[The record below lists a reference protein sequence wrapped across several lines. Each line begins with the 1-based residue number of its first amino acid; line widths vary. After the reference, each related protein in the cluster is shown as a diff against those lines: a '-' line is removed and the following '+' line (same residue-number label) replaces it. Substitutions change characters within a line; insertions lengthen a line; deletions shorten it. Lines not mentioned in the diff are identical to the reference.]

1 MQITIQGHKVG
12 LTEPLKEYAIKKL
25 SKLQEFYQNIQK
37 LEIILDVRDISDIKR
52 SQVAEVS
59 VWLAGKKV
67 VRATE
72 AGENMYAA
80 IDLVLEELKR
90 QVIRHKEKH
99 TKEARRAAE
108 KAKELSRR
116 IQPPLEASPE

>member
-1 MQITIQGHKVG
+1 MQITIQGHKVE

-37 LEIILDVRDISDIKR
+37 IEIILDVRDLSDPKR

-80 IDLVLEELKR
+80 IDLVLEELKI

-99 TKEARRAAE
+99 THEARRAAE

-116 IQPPLEASPE
+116 E